1 MSTEIHIIPLY
12 RFVETTLR
20 IKEISLPVV
29 ERALRNVPW
38 DGRLWVA
45 NLRAGER
52 FAKDHLEMQ
61 SCLES
66 ALVAGLSTSE
76 DYRTVW
82 EAYLDYLRRR
92 VPWDEQDQKDLIKV
106 GKMHLK
112 QASYSVT
119 I

>member
-1 MSTEIHIIPLY
+1 LY

-20 IKEISLPVV
+20 IQEISLSVV

-52 FAKDHLEMQ
+52 FAREHLQMQ

-66 ALVAGLSTSE
+66 ALVAGLSTAE

-92 VPWDEQDQKDLIKV
+92 VPWDEPDQKDLIKV
-106 GKMHLK
+106 G
-112 QASYSVT
+112 
-119 I
+119 